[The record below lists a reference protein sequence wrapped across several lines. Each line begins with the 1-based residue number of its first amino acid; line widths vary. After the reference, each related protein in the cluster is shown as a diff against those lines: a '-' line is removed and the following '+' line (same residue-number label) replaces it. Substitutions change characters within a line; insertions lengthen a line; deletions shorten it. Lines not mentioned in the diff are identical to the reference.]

1 MSYIRKMVHVQITN
15 LTKRFGYRLVL
26 DRVQFQA
33 SSEILGI
40 SGKNGSG
47 KTTLLR
53 CLAGLMKPSSGTV
66 EWYHKDTLLTR
77 EQQRENIGLSG
88 PWLQLYRELSCR
100 ENLMFLA
107 RVHTLAHPDQ
117 AVEDTLQQVGLSANA
132 DKPYGRLSSGQQQ
145 RLKLASAM
153 LHQPQ
158 ALLLDEPGTNLDQAG
173 IEATRALMQT
183 WRSTHRLVILASN
196 NPQELDACDRV
207 ISITHP

>member
-1 MSYIRKMVHVQITN
+1 MLHVQINN

-26 DRVQFQA
+26 NQVQFHA
-33 SSEILGI
+33 KSEILGI

-53 CLAGLMKPSSGTV
+53 CLAGLIKPSSGTV
-66 EWYHKDTLLTR
+66 EWYDKDTLLTR

-88 PWLQLYRELSCR
+88 PWLQMYRELSCR
-100 ENLMFLA
+100 ENLTFLA
-107 RVHTLAHPDQ
+107 RLHTLADPQQVVDY
-117 AVEDTLQQVGLSANA
+117 TLAQVGLSQHA

-153 LHQPQ
+153 LHQPN
-158 ALLLDEPGTNLDQAG
+158 ALLLDEPGTNLDDTGMEIIQA
-173 IEATRALMQT
+173 LLHF

-196 NPQELDACDRV
+196 NPQELDGCDRV
-207 ISITHP
+207 ISISNP